1 MKSVPVQD
9 AIGMVLCHDVTKI
22 IPGKFKG
29 RAFKKGHI
37 IRPEDISTLR
47 DIGKEHVYVWEIQEG
62 FLHEDDAAI
71 RIAKAAAGQGIVL
84 SEPKEGKVELS
95 AESRGLLKINSDALY
110 HINEVDQVIC
120 ATLHTNQTV
129 TEGKIVAGTRII
141 PLVIEESKILQVEKI
156 CKTRFP
162 LVAVKPFKPHTVGI
176 ITTGTEVY
184 HERIKDTFTPVL
196 RNKFSE
202 LESTVVQQ
210 RIVPDSTELIA
221 QAIAEF
227 TGDGVELIAVTGGM
241 SVDPDDVTH
250 LHELRAVDFKTG
262 LRPDLLGH
270 TGGGIAADGG
280 FRFHYFEIHGAGNFN
295 IDRRTVIEGQLD
307 FHAFLQIRCFL
318 AQHIALDG
326 GLFKGF
332 VIHEVIEIT
341 VSIQV
346 GDVVK
351 VETHVLNGLA

>member
-9 AIGMVLCHDVTKI
+9 AIGMVLCHDVTQI

-37 IRPEDISTLR
+37 IRPEDVSKLR

-95 AESRGLLKINSDALY
+95 AASRGLLKINSDALY

-156 CKTRFP
+156 CKTHCP

-196 RNKFSE
+196 RNKFHE
-202 LESTVVQQ
+202 LGSMVVQQ

-227 TGDGVELIAVTGGM
+227 TGNGVELIAVTGGM
-241 SVDPDDVTH
+241 SVDPDDVTPAGIKAAGGRIITYGAPALPGAMFLLAYIGSIPVLGLPGCVMYH
-250 LHELRAVDFKTG
+250 KTTIF
-262 LRPDLLGH
+262 DLIMPRILAGEVIVREDIIKLGH
-270 TGGGIAADGG
+270 
-280 FRFHYFEIHGAGNFN
+280 
-295 IDRRTVIEGQLD
+295 
-307 FHAFLQIRCFL
+307 
-318 AQHIALDG
+318 G
-326 GLFKGF
+326 GLCANCEECRYPGCSFGKC
-332 VIHEVIEIT
+332 
-341 VSIQV
+341 S
-346 GDVVK
+346 
-351 VETHVLNGLA
+351 

>member
-1 MKSVPVQD
+1 MKSVPVQE
-9 AIGMVLCHDVTKI
+9 AIGMVLCHDVTQI
-22 IPGKFKG
+22 IPGRFKG

-37 IRPEDISTLR
+37 IRPEDVSKLR

-95 AESRGLLKINSDALY
+95 AASRGLLKINSDALY
-110 HINEVDQVIC
+110 QINEVDQVIC

-156 CKTRFP
+156 CKTHFP

-196 RNKFSE
+196 RNKFNE
-202 LESTVVQQ
+202 LGSTVVQQ

-241 SVDPDDVTH
+241 SVDPDDVTPAGIKAAGGRVITYGAPALPGAMFLLAYIGSIPVLGLPGCVMYH
-250 LHELRAVDFKTG
+250 KTTIF
-262 LRPDLLGH
+262 DLIVPRILAGEVIAREDIIKLGH
-270 TGGGIAADGG
+270 
-280 FRFHYFEIHGAGNFN
+280 
-295 IDRRTVIEGQLD
+295 
-307 FHAFLQIRCFL
+307 
-318 AQHIALDG
+318 G
-326 GLFKGF
+326 GLCANCEECRYPGCSFGKC
-332 VIHEVIEIT
+332 
-341 VSIQV
+341 S
-346 GDVVK
+346 
-351 VETHVLNGLA
+351 

>member
-1 MKSVPVQD
+1 MFFCQVKGNEMKSVPVQE
-9 AIGMVLCHDVTKI
+9 AIGMVLCHDVTQI
-22 IPGKFKG
+22 IPGRFKG

-37 IRPEDISTLR
+37 IRPKDVSKLR

-71 RIAKAAAGQGIVL
+71 RIATAAAGVGIAL
-84 SEPKEGKVELS
+84 SEPREGKVELS
-95 AESRGLLKINSDALY
+95 AASRGLLKINSDALY
-110 HINEVDQVIC
+110 QINEVDQVIC

-156 CKTRFP
+156 CKTHFP

-196 RNKFSE
+196 RNKFNE
-202 LESTVVQQ
+202 LGSTVVQQ

-241 SVDPDDVTH
+241 SVDPDDVTPAGIKAAGGRVITYGAPALPGAMFLLAYIGSIPVLGLPGCVMYH
-250 LHELRAVDFKTG
+250 KTTIF
-262 LRPDLLGH
+262 DLIVPRILAGEVIAREDIIKLGH
-270 TGGGIAADGG
+270 
-280 FRFHYFEIHGAGNFN
+280 
-295 IDRRTVIEGQLD
+295 
-307 FHAFLQIRCFL
+307 
-318 AQHIALDG
+318 G
-326 GLFKGF
+326 GLCANCEECRYPGCSFGKC
-332 VIHEVIEIT
+332 
-341 VSIQV
+341 S
-346 GDVVK
+346 
-351 VETHVLNGLA
+351 

>member
-9 AIGMVLCHDVTKI
+9 AIGMVLCHDVTQI

-37 IRPEDISTLR
+37 IRPEDVSKLR

-95 AESRGLLKINSDALY
+95 AASRGLLKINSDALY

-156 CKTRFP
+156 CKTHFP

-196 RNKFSE
+196 RNKFNE
-202 LESTVVQQ
+202 LGSTVVQQ

-241 SVDPDDVTH
+241 SVDPDDVTPASIKAAGGRIITYGAPALPGAMFLLAYIGSIPVLGLPGCVMYH
-250 LHELRAVDFKTG
+250 KTTIF
-262 LRPDLLGH
+262 DLIMPRILAGEVIVREDIIKLGH
-270 TGGGIAADGG
+270 
-280 FRFHYFEIHGAGNFN
+280 
-295 IDRRTVIEGQLD
+295 
-307 FHAFLQIRCFL
+307 
-318 AQHIALDG
+318 G
-326 GLFKGF
+326 GLCANCEECRYPGCSFGKC
-332 VIHEVIEIT
+332 
-341 VSIQV
+341 S
-346 GDVVK
+346 
-351 VETHVLNGLA
+351 

>member
-9 AIGMVLCHDVTKI
+9 AIGMVLCHDVTQI

-37 IRPEDISTLR
+37 IRPEDVSKLR

-95 AESRGLLKINSDALY
+95 AASRGLLKINSDALY

-141 PLVIEESKILQVEKI
+141 PLVIEESNILQVEKI
-156 CKTRFP
+156 CKTHCP

-196 RNKFSE
+196 RNKFHE
-202 LESTVVQQ
+202 LGSMVVQQ

-227 TGDGVELIAVTGGM
+227 TGNGVELIAVTGGM
-241 SVDPDDVTH
+241 SVDPDDVTPAGIKAAGGRIITYGAPALPGAMFLLAYIGSIPVLGLPGCVMYH
-250 LHELRAVDFKTG
+250 KTTIF
-262 LRPDLLGH
+262 DLIMPRILAGEVIVREDIIKLGH
-270 TGGGIAADGG
+270 
-280 FRFHYFEIHGAGNFN
+280 
-295 IDRRTVIEGQLD
+295 
-307 FHAFLQIRCFL
+307 
-318 AQHIALDG
+318 G
-326 GLFKGF
+326 GLCANCEECRYPGCSFGKC
-332 VIHEVIEIT
+332 
-341 VSIQV
+341 S
-346 GDVVK
+346 
-351 VETHVLNGLA
+351 